1 MAKED
6 KDEYKG
12 DKLSA
17 PAGFDGP
24 SNDRVCTDVLCSLLL
39 VGMFAIMT
47 AIGIYSIQNGDIRLI
62 LYPLDY
68 DGNIC
73 GTNAGDIDMTDYPYL
88 YLVNSFGGGVC
99 MKECP
104 SFSSGYADEY
114 TLVTYGGVYKVDG
127 LADESAPTVEMPDY
141 SNSPNVQTCTQENCY
156 PNNNP
161 KESFTSS
168 GVNSGMGYAFYLS
181 DTTNYLN
188 RCFISSDA
196 YTVIEDAVEDTKD
209 SITDLGA
216 AEDVTSFISE
226 LYSDLYS
233 AQNYI
238 LGFGFGVSVLAS
250 FLYTYL
256 LRIPGLLFT
265 LIWGSLLAS
274 LGLIGFM
281 GYYSFTAANNAADED
296 PQVYSDDKIKGMR
309 YFGYFMFVVAGLY
322 FLFLCCLRKRIQ
334 LSIGIVKQASRAVQA
349 MPTLLIFPVVQ
360 TVGLLAFIFVWL
372 FYAVYVA
379 SLGEIETNEFDENG
393 VTVMVRSF
401 TYDDN
406 TQAMAWILLF
416 CFFWT
421 VEFIS
426 AVGSIVIARAI
437 ASWYFTRDKGTIGTG
452 TVVQSIRQ
460 SMWYHMGTAAFGALI
475 IAIIQTIRAI
485 VTYIQKKIEGI
496 DGDNKAV
503 KCVACCCQCCFACL
517 EKCMRFINKHA
528 YIQTAIFSTN
538 FCESAKNGFLLILR
552 NFARIGAVAFVSEV
566 VVVIGKVFIAAA
578 TGTLAYIFMER
589 DISHKVE
596 SVIGPVVVVMILTYV
611 VATLF
616 FSIFSMAVDTVLQC
630 FIADEEM
637 FDGDDCYAEGSLKE
651 WIDDNGS

>member
-12 DKLSA
+12 EKLEA
-17 PAGFDGP
+17 PADFDGP

-47 AIGIYSIQNGDIRLI
+47 AIGIYSIQNGDYRLI

-68 DGNIC
+68 DGNVC
-73 GTNAGDIDMTDYPYL
+73 GTNVGDIDMSDYPYL
-88 YLVNSFGGGVC
+88 YRVNYFGGGVC
-99 MKECP
+99 VKACP

-127 LADESAPTVEMPDY
+127 LADENAPTVEMPDY
-141 SNSPNVQTCTQENCY
+141 TNSPNVQTCTQENCY

-161 KESFTSS
+161 AESFTSS
-168 GVNSGMGYAFYLS
+168 GVNYGNGYAFYLT
-181 DTTNYLN
+181 DTTSYLH
-188 RCFISSDA
+188 RCFTSTEA
-196 YTVIEDAVEDTKD
+196 YNVIENAVGE
-209 SITDLGA
+209 SISDLGD
-216 AEDVTSFISE
+216 AEDATSFISE

-233 AQNYI
+233 ARDYV

-265 LIWGSLLAS
+265 IIWGSLLGS
-274 LGLIGFM
+274 LGLIGFI
-281 GYYSFTAANNAADED
+281 GYYSFMTANNAADED
-296 PQVYSDDKIKGMR
+296 PQVYSDEKIKGLR
-309 YFGYFMFVVAGLY
+309 YFGIFMFVVAGLY
-322 FLFLCCLRKRIQ
+322 FLILCFLRKRIQ

-360 TVGLLAFIFVWL
+360 TGGLLAFIVVWL
-372 FYAVYVA
+372 IYAVCVA
-379 SLGEIETNEFDENG
+379 SLGDIETNEFETNE

-401 TYDDN
+401 SYDED
-406 TQAMAWILLF
+406 TQTMAWILIF

-485 VTYIQKKIEGI
+485 VSYIQKKIEDI

-538 FCESAKNGFLLILR
+538 FCISAKNGFFLILR
-552 NFARIGAVAFVSEV
+552 NFGRIGAITLVSEV
-566 VVVIGKVFIAAA
+566 VVVIGKIFIAAV
-578 TGTLAYIFMER
+578 TGAIAYVLMDNYIADE
-589 DISHKVE
+589 VE
-596 SVIGPVVVVMILTYV
+596 SIIGPTVVVMLLTYI